1 MCPIFRSGF
10 SGASGILVNIFTP
23 FFSERKASAAFPLPP
38 PLFHYAC
45 LHDAHRVSPASIR
58 AETAA
63 EKYLAVTRRSST
75 QMGIESWARI
85 VLEIAAFNS
94 CVSKIEEGLGNGG
107 EGLPGDLKRECDR
120 RWQADGFRLRQ
131 RRGKRKREIFH
142 GLCSVVVIPCYFSG
156 GRPSF
161 ISFVIF
167 KYFLTLD

>member
-10 SGASGILVNIFTP
+10 PAQAVSSSIYLLLFSREK
-23 FFSERKASAAFPLPP
+23 SERHVLPF
-38 PLFHYAC
+38 LFFHYAC

-63 EKYLAVTRRSST
+63 EKYLALTRRSST
-75 QMGIESWARI
+75 QMGIESWARV

-94 CVSKIEEGLGNGG
+94 CVSKIEEGWERGSW
-107 EGLPGDLKRECDR
+107 EDLKRECDR

-142 GLCSVVVIPCYFSG
+142 GLCSVVATACYFFEERS
-156 GRPSF
+156 SF
-161 ISFVIF
+161 IFLLFSNIF
-167 KYFLTLD
+167 